1 MEILKTSHLSN
12 KIICRPPQSCET
24 IPLNVQ
30 YYDPDPDTWKYPQ
43 FNVRKKILSPELFSS
58 CWTVHVL

>member
-43 FNVRKKILSPELFSS
+43 FLGMKGCS
-58 CWTVHVL
+58 